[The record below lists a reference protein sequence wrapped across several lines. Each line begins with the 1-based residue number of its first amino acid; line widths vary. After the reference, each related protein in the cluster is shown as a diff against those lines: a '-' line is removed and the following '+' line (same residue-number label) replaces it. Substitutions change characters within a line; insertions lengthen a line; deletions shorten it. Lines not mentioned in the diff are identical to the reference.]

1 MSFVIS
7 AWANKGKEKRD
18 KDNVGMEKAQY
29 SFFVSEWKSKFNHII
44 IIIILPGIILKWV
57 GKKGKKWLQGGK
69 KKFCNSKGNNTN
81 KVNSRGHN
89 KRKKLHF
96 MVLDLEAVVIVQ
108 LHLGFVVILLRNR
121 LHAGPGI
128 SELNKNLFGKC
139 VKKMLLNNQKIMKKK
154 KKN

>member
-1 MSFVIS
+1 
-7 AWANKGKEKRD
+7 
-18 KDNVGMEKAQY
+18 
-29 SFFVSEWKSKFNHII
+29 
-44 IIIILPGIILKWV
+44 
-57 GKKGKKWLQGGK
+57 
-69 KKFCNSKGNNTN
+69 
-81 KVNSRGHN
+81 
-89 KRKKLHF
+89 

-154 KKN
+154 KKTKKRKDLHKQSAVPSAVFDMRFAAHHRVGIFPPPTFAQFCRALRQHLQNHRHFVVVAFLTSLWPISPLPWP